1 MGLNTLIFFVTSRC
15 NARCDTCFYWQDLN
29 QSGDLSVDEISTLS
43 RAMPPF
49 RELWLSGGEPM
60 MRQRLDEII
69 KLFVDR
75 NGIDTLNLP
84 TNGLFP
90 DQTVDLMSFLTEE
103 APQLDVNLNVAL
115 DGFAPT
121 HDRIRGVPGNFDRT
135 VATLEAL
142 YPVRARNPRIRLHI
156 NSVVTTKNINEL
168 EDLGW
173 WLIDQMDL
181 NGHYFQIIRG
191 DPKDEKLARVDR
203 SQLTSFYGRVKPI
216 HEFYGQKLADRHGGS
231 LKGWLKK
238 LYYTQTLYFHYTVQE
253 RNYEGSTSWPMKC
266 SAGETILVIDY
277 NGDVRACE
285 LRGKLMNLRDVDC
298 DFTRVFPSPE
308 VRRET
313 RQITEDGCWCTHV
326 CFIHD
331 SLKSSRRVKFYD
343 IPLGQKVV

>member
-29 QSGDLSVDEISTLS
+29 QSGDLSFDEISTLS
-43 RAMPPF
+43 RTMPPF

-90 DQTVDLMSFLTEE
+90 EQTVDLMSFLTEE
-103 APQLDVNLNVAL
+103 APHLDVNLNVAL

-135 VATLEAL
+135 IATLEAL

-156 NSVVTTKNINEL
+156 NSVVTTENINEL

-191 DPKDEKLARVDR
+191 DPKDEKLGHPVNGEVGTWLAPSG
-203 SQLTSFYGRVKPI
+203 SQI
-216 HEFYGQKLADRHGGS
+216 
-231 LKGWLKK
+231 
-238 LYYTQTLYFHYTVQE
+238 
-253 RNYEGSTSWPMKC
+253 C
-266 SAGETILVIDY
+266 SPF
-277 NGDVRACE
+277 AC
-285 LRGKLMNLRDVDC
+285 
-298 DFTRVFPSPE
+298 PY
-308 VRRET
+308 
-313 RQITEDGCWCTHV
+313 
-326 CFIHD
+326 
-331 SLKSSRRVKFYD
+331 SR
-343 IPLGQKVV
+343 LQ